1 MNGVQKSKCL
11 IIFYKKIVAYF
22 KNMPHFQFEKR
33 GDIKITNLSN
43 LNFNN
48 IKTIINRVEDF
59 EEFFD
64 EIFIVEI
71 KI

>member
-1 MNGVQKSKCL
+1 MFFIFIQKS
-11 IIFYKKIVAYF
+11 VAYF

-33 GDIKITNLSN
+33 DEIKITNLNN

>member
-1 MNGVQKSKCL
+1 MFNNFLQKNCG
-11 IIFYKKIVAYF
+11 IFQKYVTI
-22 KNMPHFQFEKR
+22 PIRKR

>member
-1 MNGVQKSKCL
+1 MFNNFLQKNCG
-11 IIFYKKIVAYF
+11 IFQKYATLPIR
-22 KNMPHFQFEKR
+22 KR